1 MMKLGKLI
9 VGLGAVV
16 LVGSVI
22 PHFDRETYIV
32 KVTDKER
39 IVEKSGESIDSKYLV
54 YTTLQDGSVR
64 VFENTD
70 SPLEFK
76 WNSSDV
82 YAKLE
87 DGQTFS
93 IRTYGFRIPFFSMY
107 ENIIGMPEPM
117 PSLRID
123 G

>member
-16 LVGSVI
+16 LIGSVI
-22 PHFDRETYIV
+22 PHFDRETYIA

-54 YTTLQDGSVR
+54 YTTLQDGSTR

-70 SPLEFK
+70 SALEFK